1 MRLGPPLSGVAAAKP
16 AVFDGIQTDYYV
28 RDQ

>member
-1 MRLGPPLSGVAAAKP
+1 MRLGPPLSGAAAAKP
-16 AVFDGIQTDYYV
+16 AVFDGVQADYV